1 MGFGHRS
8 CAVIG
13 CPNSGKRLNKWS
25 STICKIHRCFHGKSP
40 CNFEPPLRLFTFP
53 TELKNKEA
61 RIRWS
66 KAIDRQNEKGNLW
79 LPKKSLSVCSE
90 HFASGKPTEDNPDP
104 ELNLGYKTPLKPK
117 RKLPQW
123 GQTHLQSAQNVVK
136 VYIYQY
142 CYFKCWAE
150 WRAGLADCNIGDK
163 LCSDNNQSSRRPP
176 HIIQDHGYCFGL
188 AEMEDPN
195 YCTNEACL
203 KKRKE
208 KKRITK

>member
-1 MGFGHRS
+1 MAKVLAIMSLHS
-8 CAVIG
+8 G
-13 CPNSGKRLNKWS
+13 CLPFRRNLKTKRHVFVGPRLLQAKW
-25 STICKIHRCFHGKSP
+25 
-40 CNFEPPLRLFTFP
+40 
-53 TELKNKEA
+53 
-61 RIRWS
+61 
-66 KAIDRQNEKGNLW
+66 KGTLW

-136 VYIYQY
+136 VYMYQY

-208 KKRITK
+208 KNNEIKKLHIEVDELAQKLRQCQKSQQKEKRHV

>member
-25 STICKIHRCFHGKSP
+25 STICKIHRCFHDKSP
-40 CNFEPPLRLFTFP
+40 CNCEPPFRLFTFP

-61 RIRWS
+61 RIR
-66 KAIDRQNEKGNLW
+66 KGNLS

-117 RKLPQW
+117 RKLPAMRSDAP
-123 GQTHLQSAQNVVK
+123 TK
-136 VYIYQY
+136 RPKR
-142 CYFKCWAE
+142 CK
-150 WRAGLADCNIGDK
+150 GLHVPV
-163 LCSDNNQSSRRPP
+163 L
-176 HIIQDHGYCFGL
+176 L
-188 AEMEDPN
+188 
-195 YCTNEACL
+195 L
-203 KKRKE
+203 
-208 KKRITK
+208 